1 MSAQN
6 PASDVILTNAQL
18 ILEDEIVQGTLILRD
33 GKIAAID
40 QSGTAIPTAEDLEG
54 RYVAAGLVELHTD
67 NLERHLEPRPG
78 VHWPKRA
85 AVLAHDAEMAGCGV
99 TTVFDAMRVGSLST
113 GRGKYAPF
121 ARGLADHLLSL
132 IKDDRLKIKH
142 LIHLRAEICAHTL
155 VDELAAFSNQDH
167 VGIVSVMDHTPGQ
180 RQFRDLEKYK
190 TYIMGKRGI
199 DAAAFQTL
207 VDVSIKARDDCGA
220 SNENAACA
228 AAARLGAV
236 MASHDDTTVKHVE
249 NSARRGMKLAEF
261 PTTIEAARACREGGV
276 AIMMGAPNLMRGGSH
291 SGNVSALELAKQDLL
306 DVISSD
312 YVPAALLQSALM
324 LAQLWGD
331 LPRAMRTVSTNPASA
346 AGLQDRGRIAIGQRA
361 DLVCY
366 DPLGDMGVITRV
378 ISDGKIVA

>member
-1 MSAQN
+1 M
-6 PASDVILTNAQL
+6 T
-18 ILEDEIVQGTLILRD
+18 
-33 GKIAAID
+33 
-40 QSGTAIPTAEDLEG
+40 TAEDLEG
-54 RYVAAGLVELHTD
+54 AFVAAGLVELHTD

-85 AVLAHDAEMAGCGV
+85 AVLAHDSEMAGCGV

-121 ARGLADHLLSL
+121 ARGLADHLLSF
-132 IKDDRLKIKH
+132 IHDDKLKIKH

-155 VDELAAFSNQDH
+155 VDELAAFSDKDH

-180 RQFRDLEKYK
+180 RQFRDFDKYK

-199 DAAAFQTL
+199 DEAAFQTL
-207 VDVSIKARDDCGA
+207 VDVSIMARDELGA
-220 SNENAACA
+220 TNENAACA

-236 MASHDDTTVKHVE
+236 MASHDDTTVKHVA
-249 NSARRGMKLAEF
+249 NSANRGMRLAEF
-261 PTTIEAARACREGGV
+261 PTTFEAARACRARGI

-291 SGNVSALELAKQDLL
+291 SGNVSALELAQQDLL

-324 LAQLWGD
+324 LANLWGD
-331 LPRAMRTVSTNPASA
+331 LPGAMRTVSTNPAAA
-346 AGLQDRGRIAIGQRA
+346 AGLQDRGQIAIRQRA
-361 DLVCY
+361 VVVCY
-366 DPLGDMGVITRV
+366 EPIGDMGVIRRV